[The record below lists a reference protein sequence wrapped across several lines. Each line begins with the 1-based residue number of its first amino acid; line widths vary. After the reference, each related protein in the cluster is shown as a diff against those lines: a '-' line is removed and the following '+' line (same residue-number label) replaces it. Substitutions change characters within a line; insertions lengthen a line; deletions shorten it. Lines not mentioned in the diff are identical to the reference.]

1 MQSPPSAPASGRFT
15 ATAAG
20 AAVVAAL
27 AGCAV
32 ATAYDRAGTA
42 VFAGTLSFTF
52 AIAAV
57 AVVGA
62 VITLAVSRNRVGWL
76 LLAAAAVMG
85 AGAQHRALDEI
96 VQLGQVVGPA
106 HVSDQVFGLRPGGVE
121 HEHINRAE
129 TAGDRGDQ
137 VGNLLLIGD
146 VGANASATP
155 PPSPMLPLTSP
166 ARSSPRRPLTATARP
181 SRARRRAIAAPRPRE
196 LPVTN
201 ATL

>member
-1 MQSPPSAPASGRFT
+1 MVHHEPMQSPPSAPASGRFT

-146 VGANASATP
+146 VGAKRFSNAAAVTDAAANFAG
-155 PPSPMLPLTSP
+155 PLV
-166 ARSSPRRPLTATARP
+166 
-181 SRARRRAIAAPRPRE
+181 AAPAIDRDGE
-196 LPVTN
+196 AV
-201 ATL
+201 AG